1 MIKTKV
7 TLGIDIGG
15 TNTVYGFVDI
25 YGKIIQF
32 CFRLNSHFL
41 TNQSFQFID
50 QEKKKTT
57 KHKMT
62 DEFFFDKGKDESI
75 LNFKRS

>member
-1 MIKTKV
+1 MNKNIYLWKNNSILFQIKFP
-7 TLGIDIGG
+7 L
-15 TNTVYGFVDI
+15 
-25 YGKIIQF
+25 
-32 CFRLNSHFL
+32 L